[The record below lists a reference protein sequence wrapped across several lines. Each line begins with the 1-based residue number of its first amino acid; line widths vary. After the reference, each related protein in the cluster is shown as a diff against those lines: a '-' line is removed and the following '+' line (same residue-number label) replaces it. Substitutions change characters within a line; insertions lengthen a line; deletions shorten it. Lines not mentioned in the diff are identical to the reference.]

1 MLTRRKDVRWSVLLL
16 VALALGVISAG
27 PVWARAPAPS
37 GASAKEP
44 SVNQTYQVEYYYKTH
59 WGHADEWLALFQK
72 NHLPFLQTLKKQGR
86 ILDIEI
92 ERPRYHMTE
101 DARWDFRV
109 TITWKNIAA
118 SVDSAGEPALIQKL
132 FPDQDTFKRE
142 EQRRW
147 DIILAHWD
155 LPVVEVALEP

>member
-1 MLTRRKDVRWSVLLL
+1 MLCEMTDIHWSGLLL
-16 VALALGVISAG
+16 ATLTLGLLG
-27 PVWARAPAPS
+27 GAPAQAQAPASS

-44 SVNQTYQVEYYYKTH
+44 ATGQTYDVEYYYKVQ
-59 WGHADEWLALFQK
+59 WGHADEWLALFKK
-72 NHLPFLQTLKKQGR
+72 NHLPFLQALKKQGR
-86 ILDIEI
+86 ILEIEI
-92 ERPRYHMTE
+92 EKPRYHMTE

-118 SVDSAGEPALIQKL
+118 AVDSAGEPALIKKL

-155 LPVVEVALEP
+155 LPIVDVPLEP